1 MNHVRFPEWKVLTAL
16 LFLGFPF
23 LTDAEPLRGIPFSE
37 VAFADTFW
45 APRIETNRVATIPHL
60 LRELEKQGSLGGFR
74 ILAGDKSENYHGYMW
89 GDSDVY
95 KTIEGIAAAQRLR
108 ADPALSQQ
116 MEQIVGSIVGAQ
128 APDGYLFPQLQI
140 TEPGYRHFADETTRT
155 CESYSIGH
163 LIESAVLDYRLT
175 GRTNYLAVA
184 RRAAGLLRRTHA
196 GGELLRL
203 SGHPEIELA
212 LIKLYEVT
220 GEQAWLELS
229 SSLIEN
235 ARRNNTAWSQ
245 GHPPLA
251 GDEAQGHAVAMLYLY
266 LGRHR
271 PGAAEGGCC
280 PGRVNAAQVDQRRQ
294 PKALPDWRS
303 RPQPARRR
311 LRQGLR
317 LA

>member
-1 MNHVRFPEWKVLTAL
+1 MNREARGEERTPAECGVGCWVRAYVESLNNIRLRTKSSDICAQIPR
-16 LFLGFPF
+16 FLHLRAGAVDSM
-23 LTDAEPLRGIPFSE
+23 LDRYESRAISRMEGTDRVAGAGLPVPGRRRAAARRSVQRGRFR
-37 VAFADTFW
+37 DTFW

-74 ILAGDKSENYHGYMW
+74 ILAGDKSEKYHGYMW

-95 KTIEGIAAAQRLR
+95 KTIEGMAAALRLH
-108 ADPALSQQ
+108 ADPALAQQ
-116 MEQIVGSIVGAQ
+116 KEQIVGSIVGAQ

-163 LIESAVLDYRLT
+163 LIESAVADYRLT

-184 RRAAGLLRRTHA
+184 RRAAELLRRTHA

-220 GEQAWLELS
+220 GEQAWLEL
-229 SSLIEN
+229 
-235 ARRNNTAWSQ
+235 
-245 GHPPLA
+245 A
-251 GDEAQGHAVAMLYLY
+251 GFAHRERPAKHHGLVAGPSAAG
-266 LGRHR
+266 GR
-271 PGAAEGGCC
+271 
-280 PGRVNAAQVDQRRQ
+280 
-294 PKALPDWRS
+294 
-303 RPQPARRR
+303 
-311 LRQGLR
+311 
-317 LA
+317 